1 MSATRHDIR
10 IRDGGGKGFALVLSG
25 LRYGCERP
33 LLAAAVGLL
42 AARGHTLMTVD
53 FAYAADP
60 RFAQMDDAA
69 QFAAIEADGV
79 ALLHQAIERAMGAPL
94 TIVGKSL
101 GTIAMGGMLAAD
113 AVPPGARLIWL
124 TPSLRGT
131 PLLDRMRRWC
141 GPALS
146 LIGDRDPSVG
156 ITRSP
161 VYLELKGL
169 KHVEIAGADHGWTHP
184 GGPAATD
191 RIAGEAEAVMAA
203 WLDGRG

>member
-69 QFAAIEADGV
+69 QFAAIEGRQPPMTFFHRPREQHV
-79 ALLHQAIERAMGAPL
+79 SVQA
-94 TIVGKSL
+94 
-101 GTIAMGGMLAAD
+101 
-113 AVPPGARLIWL
+113 
-124 TPSLRGT
+124 
-131 PLLDRMRRWC
+131 
-141 GPALS
+141 
-146 LIGDRDPSVG
+146 
-156 ITRSP
+156 
-161 VYLELKGL
+161 
-169 KHVEIAGADHGWTHP
+169 
-184 GGPAATD
+184 
-191 RIAGEAEAVMAA
+191 
-203 WLDGRG
+203 